1 MKVIKLNRR
10 YKLHKEHGYQVGLKF
25 DCWDAEARAVEKI
38 CKEMFDRKA
47 WWNPEESDW
56 YEYFGKRVVFGST
69 PYFIMLRKESHL
81 SMVMLKYTVDQNS

>member
-10 YKLHKEHGYQVGLKF
+10 YKLHKKHGYQVGLKF
-25 DCWDAEARAVEKI
+25 DCWDEQARAIEKI
-38 CKEMFDRKA
+38 CEEMFGLRA
-47 WWNPEESDW
+47 WNPEQADW
-56 YEYFGKRVVFGST
+56 YEYFGKRVVRGST